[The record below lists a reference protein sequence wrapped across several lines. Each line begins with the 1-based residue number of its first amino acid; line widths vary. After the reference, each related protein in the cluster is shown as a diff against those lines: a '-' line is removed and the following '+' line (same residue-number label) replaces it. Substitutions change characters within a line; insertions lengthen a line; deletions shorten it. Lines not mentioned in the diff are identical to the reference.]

1 MVVRKAAYMI
11 ARYGRGN
18 ADAIA
23 PLIEHLDHDDTQVRG
38 DVLYAID
45 WLATSGSAEAVA
57 EIDRIRE
64 AEEGRSSWTQVKEL
78 AMAVRAR
85 LQARTGG

>member
-1 MVVRKAAYMI
+1 MQQEVTLRAL
-11 ARYGRGN
+11 R
-18 ADAIA
+18 
-23 PLIEHLDHDDTQVRG
+23 QG
-38 DVLYAID
+38 DVDWLTRAHGRLYARD
-45 WLATSGSAEAVA
+45 EGFDASFEALVA

-64 AEEGRSSWTQVKEL
+64 AEEGRSSWNQVKEL